1 MNKRSTKFYRKNES
15 EVMKRIGL
23 KPTKNSGAGWIE
35 KCDGQNEQYICELK
49 STDRDSF
56 SIKQSVLHTLEYHA
70 SVAHKTPLFAFQF
83 LNTNEVWVTIKED
96 EFRAYMDFKEQQKKE
111 KENYND
117 DNLELDESD
126 QTSYNV
132 IVQSRNAG
140 KTYLAR
146 QMYNEQKEKER
157 KQKDEE
163 YKNKMRERRN
173 KTDWKRNLNK
183 RE

>member
-1 MNKRSTKFYRKNES
+1 MSKRSIKFYRKNEA
-15 EVMKRIGL
+15 EVMERMGL

-56 SIKQSVLHTLEYHA
+56 SVKQSVLHTLEYHA

-83 LNTNEVWVTIKED
+83 LNKNEVWVAIKED

-111 KENYND
+111 KENCND

-126 QTSYNV
+126 QIGYNT
-132 IVQSRNAG
+132 IVTSRNVG
-140 KTYLAR
+140 RNYLAR
-146 QMYNEQKEKER
+146 QEYMKQREKER
-157 KQKDEE
+157 EQRQEEFKIVRKD
-163 YKNKMRERRN
+163 RA
-173 KTDWKRNLNK
+173 DWKRNSNK